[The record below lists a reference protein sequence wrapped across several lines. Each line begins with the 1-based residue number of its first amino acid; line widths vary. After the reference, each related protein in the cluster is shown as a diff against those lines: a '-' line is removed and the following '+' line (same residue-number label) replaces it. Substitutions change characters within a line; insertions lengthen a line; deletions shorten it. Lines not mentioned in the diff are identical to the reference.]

1 MKKKVYQVTLIL
13 GMFSLLISAGL
24 ITLILKNNAYLLID
38 PAQDLYQLEVL
49 DSQKGILQLCAS
61 LPSLLFVINTALVV
75 MLYPLRTLRT
85 SPSARYSYLWIG
97 FSMIYQCLSFAEA
110 RWGWG
115 IAAVTILF
123 MSATWLIKVA
133 ACRAVFRELKTEKR
147 AQKGALC
154 VN

>member
-49 DSQKGILQLCAS
+49 DSQKGILQL
-61 LPSLLFVINTALVV
+61 VV

-115 IAAVTILF
+115 IEAVTILF
-123 MSATWLIKVA
+123 MSATWLMKA
-133 ACRAVFRELKTEKR
+133 TACRAVFRELKTEKR